1 VAIEIFEISM
11 VMAIVVM
18 AIDEDEEDSRIP
30 GFQGSNSRAPQ
41 VTRMYE
47 VCKGVRV

>member
-1 VAIEIFEISM
+1 MAIEIFEISM

-30 GFQGSNSRAPQ
+30 GFQDSRDRIPGLH
-41 VTRMYE
+41 R
-47 VCKGVRV
+47 